1 MAQNSSFT
9 ESECWRWSLFLNLQ
23 VINPLVDSRWDDLVN
38 RHRQASAFHQ
48 TGWLY
53 ALCDTYGYEPC
64 VLTSARSGEPLNDG
78 IVFCKVSSWI
88 TGTRL
93 VSLPFAD
100 HCQPLLE
107 RDTAFPEYANW
118 LLSECDGQGWKYV
131 EIRPL
136 SWNGESGCLPPG
148 RSYCFH
154 SLDLSPTLE
163 QIFNRF
169 HKDSI
174 QRKIRR
180 AERER
185 LSCEVGSSPRLLA
198 DFYYLLLKTRRRHQM
213 LPQPRAW
220 FRNLVGC
227 MDDSIQIWL
236 TRKNGVPIAA
246 ILTLRHR
253 SSIVYKY
260 GCSDERFHNLGA
272 MPLLFWRL
280 IEKSKA
286 SDMTEIDFGRSDL
299 DNDGLITFKDRFG
312 TIRKP
317 LTYVQYPQAENKF
330 GMSRWE
336 MPAIRRAFSVLPDF
350 ALPMASGLLYKH
362 IG

>member
-1 MAQNSSFT
+1 M
-9 ESECWRWSLFLNLQ
+9 
-23 VINPLVDSRWDDLVN
+23 N
-38 RHRQASAFHQ
+38 RHPQASAFHQ
-48 TGWLY
+48 SGWLH
-53 ALCDTYGYEPC
+53 ALSNTYGYEPC
-64 VLTSARSGEPLNDG
+64 VLTSTPPGERLNDG
-78 IVFCKVSSWI
+78 IVFCRVSSWI
-88 TGTRL
+88 TGTRS

-107 RDTAFPEYANW
+107 RGASFAEYANW
-118 LLSECDGQGWKYV
+118 LLSECDRQRWKYV
-131 EIRPL
+131 ELRPL
-136 SWNGESGCLPPG
+136 SWNAESGGCLPPG

-154 SLDLSPTLE
+154 SLDLSPALE
-163 QIFNRF
+163 QIFQHF

-185 LSCEVGSSPRLLA
+185 LSCETGSSPQLLD
-198 DFYYLLLKTRRRHQM
+198 DFYHLLLKTRRRHQM

-227 MDDSIQIWL
+227 MGDNIQIWL
-236 TRKNGVPIAA
+236 TRKDGIAIAA

-253 SSIVYKY
+253 SSVVYKY
-260 GCSDERFHNLGA
+260 GCSDAKFHHLGP
-272 MPLLFWRL
+272 MPFLFWRL
-280 IEKSKA
+280 IADSKT
-286 SDMTEIDFGRSDL
+286 SGINDIDFGRSDL

-312 TIRKP
+312 ATRKQ
-317 LTYVQYPQAENKF
+317 LTYVQYPQAEKKP
-330 GMSRWE
+330 GMSRWD
-336 MPAIRRAFSVLPDF
+336 MPAIRRAFSILPDF